1 MRAIAYVYALGLL
14 VAGAAPAFG
23 QTSVVNDSF
32 SGSSASQVWQVYGGA
47 CLTAGSGAGSIPACA
62 SGTDGGLTGNAPDA
76 SGNGALRLTQ
86 AVGTAAGGIISASSF
101 PSSGGFTAT
110 FTEYS
115 YGGNGADG
123 IAFILL
129 DASKGMPSA
138 LGAGGGALGY
148 AGITGG
154 YVAVGIDEYGNWNAS
169 GCGGG
174 GCSGG
179 AASGNSG
186 VAIRGSTA
194 NTETL
199 LSTTTGSMSLWSNVS
214 TRSAATSHT
223 FTITMTAAGM
233 MSVVKDGTTVL
244 SGVNVYGQ
252 SGAVPAN
259 FRIAIT
265 ASTGGLNNIHEITG
279 ISATSTSSS
288 NLVTAKTSTVISDPV
303 NGTTNPKAIPGARL
317 RYCVQV
323 TNPVGN
329 PTATS
334 IVVTDPISSLP
345 VTFVAGS
352 IYLGGTVTGGV
363 CNWNGTS
370 GGTYSAGTVS
380 GTIASLA
387 AGATAT
393 LYFDATVN

>member
-1 MRAIAYVYALGLL
+1 M
-14 VAGAAPAFG
+14 
-23 QTSVVNDSF
+23 
-32 SGSSASQVWQVYGGA
+32 
-47 CLTAGSGAGSIPACA
+47 
-62 SGTDGGLTGNAPDA
+62 TGNAPDA

-86 AVGTAAGGIISASSF
+86 AVGATAGGIISASSF

-110 FTEYS
+110 FTEFT

-138 LGAGGGALGY
+138 LGANGGALGY

-154 YVAVGIDEYGNWNAS
+154 YAAVGIDEYGNFNAS

-179 AASGNSG
+179 AASGNTG

-199 LSTTTGSMSLWSNVS
+199 LGTTTGSMSLWSNVA
-214 TRSAATSHT
+214 TRSAATSHS
-223 FTITMTAAGM
+223 FTITMTGAGVI
-233 MSVVKDGTTVL
+233 SVVKDGTTVL
-244 SGVNVYGQ
+244 SGINVYSQAGT
-252 SGAVPAN
+252 VPTN
-259 FRIAIT
+259 FRLGIT
-265 ASTGGLNNIHEITG
+265 GSTGGLDNIHEITG
-279 ISATSTSSS
+279 ISVTSTTSS
-288 NLVTAKTSTVISDPV
+288 NLVITKTSTVISDPV

-323 TNPVGN
+323 TNPTGN
-329 PTATS
+329 SAATS
-334 IVVTDPISSLP
+334 VVVSDPISSLP
-345 VTFVAGS
+345 ITYVTGS
-352 IYLGGTVTGGV
+352 IYLGGTVTSGV

-370 GGTYSAGTVS
+370 GGTYTSGTIS

-387 AGATAT
+387 AGATTT